1 MRNEDFD
8 ITVTVTTEG
17 TTRQYVV
24 SDTVH
29 AAEILLRRWPDD
41 MRGQKYRAA
50 LKACMDVMEGR
61 KQVASARR
69 AFVNAA
75 RQAHILVRTGVH

>member
-8 ITVTVTTEG
+8 ITVTVTTDG
-17 TTRQYVV
+17 AAGQHVV

-50 LKACMDVMEGR
+50 LKACMDVMEEPAEVVG
-61 KQVASARR
+61 
-69 AFVNAA
+69 AA
-75 RQAHILVRTGVH
+75 GFGECPPAGAAGVVEPGVH

>member
-1 MRNEDFD
+1 M
-8 ITVTVTTEG
+8 
-17 TTRQYVV
+17 QPK
-24 SDTVH
+24 S
-29 AAEILLRRWPDD
+29 LLRRWPDD

>member
-8 ITVTVTTEG
+8 IPVTVTTDG
-17 TTRQYVV
+17 VDRQRVV

-41 MRGQKYRAA
+41 SRGQKYRAA

-69 AFVNAA
+69 AFVVAA
-75 RQAHILVRTGVH
+75 RQAHILVKTGAH

>member
-8 ITVTVTTEG
+8 IPVTVTTDG
-17 TTRQYVV
+17 PDRQRVI
-24 SDTVH
+24 SDTVR
-29 AAEILLRRWPDD
+29 AAEILLRRWPDE

>member
-8 ITVTVTTEG
+8 ITVTVTTDG
-17 TTRQYVV
+17 AAGQHVV

-69 AFVNAA
+69 AFINAA

>member
-8 ITVTVTTEG
+8 IAVTVTSEG
-17 TTRQYVV
+17 TAPQHVV
-24 SDTVH
+24 TDTVH
-29 AAEILLRRWPDD
+29 AAELLLRRWPDD

-75 RQAHILVRTGVH
+75 MQAHILVRTGAH